1 MNLEAPTW
9 RKTATF
15 NPCLFTCSGGTDP
28 AAPLPKGRDPTPPPD
43 LSHAAW
49 AMEGPAG
56 LSGVQAE
63 QGHVPWLADMSGS
76 GAHQPT
82 HCPQNRARP
91 LAQTHT
97 TGLLANSRL
106 ARDFTLERL
115 CKRQSAQ
122 H

>member
-63 QGHVPWLADMSGS
+63 QGHVPWLADMLRERSTP
-76 GAHQPT
+76 AHSLSSEPGPAPCTDSHDWTSSQL
-82 HCPQNRARP
+82 QA
-91 LAQTHT
+91 
-97 TGLLANSRL
+97 GL
-106 ARDFTLERL
+106 
-115 CKRQSAQ
+115 
-122 H
+122 